1 MTWLSFKS
9 RCYLKTND
17 NTNPFRKQIL
27 GELNVDLTNMG
38 IAAKDAAF
46 HLATASTAQKNKALA
61 IIADELEANSEVIL
75 AANAKD
81 IELGREAG
89 LTDALLDRLLLNEE
103 RLTGIANDV
112 RNVIS
117 LNDPVGSEID
127 SKVLENG
134 MALSRRRVPL
144 GVVGVIYEARPNVTI
159 DIAALCLKTGNASI
173 LRGGKE
179 TFFSNM
185 ELVKVIQSAL
195 EKAELP
201 AASVQYIEK
210 PDRELVAQLLKLDEY
225 VDMIIPRGGA
235 GLHKMCQENSTIPV
249 IIGGFG
255 ISHIFIDESADL
267 ERSLNVVE
275 NSKVQRPSA
284 CNALDTLLVHKAVA
298 EEFLPKLVERLNG
311 KVALVSDASAKP
323 LVANAADVRDAQEGD
338 FDTEWLSYTLG
349 VKVVADVKEAIDHM
363 RVHNASHS
371 DAIMTNSLQ
380 NSELFINSVGSAAVY
395 VNASTRFTDG
405 AQFGLGAE
413 VAVSTQKLH
422 ARGPMGLEEL
432 TSYKWVGKADYLIR
446 S

>member
-1 MTWLSFKS
+1 M
-9 RCYLKTND
+9 
-17 NTNPFRKQIL
+17 
-27 GELNVDLTNMG
+27 DLTVLG
-38 IAAKDAAF
+38 KAAKAASF
-46 HLATASTAQKNKALA
+46 QLATASTAQKNQALA
-61 IIADELEANSEVIL
+61 IMADQLEAQSASIL

-81 IELGREAG
+81 IALGREAG
-89 LTDALLDRLLLNEE
+89 LSDAMLDRLLLNES
-103 RLTGIANDV
+103 RLQAIANDV
-112 RNVIS
+112 RNVIK

-127 SKVLENG
+127 SRVLENG
-134 MALSRRRVPL
+134 MSLARRRVPL

-159 DIAALCLKTGNASI
+159 DIAALCLKTGNAAI

-185 ELVKVIQSAL
+185 ELVKVIQSTL
-195 EKAELP
+195 DKAGLP

-210 PDRELVAQLLKLDEY
+210 PDRELVTQLLKMDDY

-235 GLHKMCQENSTIPV
+235 GLHKMCKENSTVPV

-255 ISHIFIDESADL
+255 ISHIFVDESADL
-267 ERSLNVVE
+267 DKSVAVIE
-275 NSKVQRPSA
+275 NAKVQRPSA
-284 CNALDTLLVHKAVA
+284 CNALDTLLVHQAIAKP
-298 EEFLPKLVERLNG
+298 LLDKLIAKLNG
-311 KVALVSDASAKP
+311 KVAFVAEPKAKA
-323 LVANAADVRDAQEGD
+323 LMNAAAELRDAQAGD

-349 VKVVADVKEAIDHM
+349 VKVVQDVQEAIEHM
-363 RVHNASHS
+363 REHNASHS
-371 DAIMTNSLQ
+371 DAIMTNDLY
-380 NSELFINSVGSAAVY
+380 NAELFVNTAGSAAVY

-432 TSYKWVGKADYLIR
+432 TSYKWVGKANYLSR

>member
-1 MTWLSFKS
+1 M
-9 RCYLKTND
+9 
-17 NTNPFRKQIL
+17 
-27 GELNVDLTNMG
+27 DLTNMG

-61 IIADELEANSEVIL
+61 IIADELEANAATIL
-75 AANAKD
+75 EANAKD

-134 MALSRRRVPL
+134 MSLSRRRVPL

-201 AASVQYIEK
+201 ATSVQYIEK
-210 PDRELVAQLLKLDEY
+210 PDRELVSQLLKLDDY

-235 GLHKMCQENSTIPV
+235 GLHKMCKENSTIPV

-255 ISHIFIDESADL
+255 ISHIFVDENADL
-267 ERSLNVVE
+267 EKSVDVVE

-284 CNALDTLLVHKAVA
+284 CNSLDTLLVHEAVA
-298 EEFLPKLVERLNG
+298 EAFLAQLTQRLAG
-311 KVALVSDASAKP
+311 KVTLVADASAKS
-323 LVANAADVRDAQEGD
+323 LLAGFEDQRDAVEGD

-349 VKVVADVKEAIDHM
+349 VKVVADVAQAIDHM

-371 DAIMTNSLQ
+371 DAIMTNSLES
-380 NSELFINSVGSAAVY
+380 SERFINSVGSAAVY

-432 TSYKWVGKADYLIR
+432 TSYKWVGKANYLVR
-446 S
+446 G

>member
-1 MTWLSFKS
+1 M
-9 RCYLKTND
+9 
-17 NTNPFRKQIL
+17 
-27 GELNVDLTNMG
+27 DLTVLG
-38 IAAKDAAF
+38 KAAKAASF
-46 HLATASTAQKNKALA
+46 QLATASTAQKNQALA
-61 IIADELEANSEVIL
+61 IMADQLEAQSASIL

-81 IELGREAG
+81 IALGREAG
-89 LTDALLDRLLLNEE
+89 LSDAMLDRLLLNES
-103 RLTGIANDV
+103 RLQAIANDV
-112 RNVIS
+112 RNVIK

-127 SKVLENG
+127 SRVLENG
-134 MALSRRRVPL
+134 MSLARRRVPL

-159 DIAALCLKTGNASI
+159 DIAALCLKTGNAAI

-195 EKAELP
+195 DKAGLP

-210 PDRELVAQLLKLDEY
+210 PDRELVTQLLKMDDY

-235 GLHKMCQENSTIPV
+235 GLHKMCKENSTVPV

-255 ISHIFIDESADL
+255 ISHIFVDESADL
-267 ERSLNVVE
+267 DKSVVVIE
-275 NSKVQRPSA
+275 NAKVQRPSA
-284 CNALDTLLVHKAVA
+284 CNALDTLLVHQAIAKP
-298 EEFLPKLVERLNG
+298 LLDKLIAKLNG
-311 KVALVSDASAKP
+311 KVAFVVEPEAKA
-323 LVANAADVRDAQEGD
+323 LMNAAAELRDAQAGD

-349 VKVVADVKEAIDHM
+349 VKVVQDVQEAIEHM
-363 RVHNASHS
+363 REHNASHS
-371 DAIMTNSLQ
+371 DAIMTNDLY
-380 NSELFINSVGSAAVY
+380 NAELFVNTAGSAAVY

-432 TSYKWVGKADYLIR
+432 TSYKWVGKANYLSR

>member
-1 MTWLSFKS
+1 M
-9 RCYLKTND
+9 
-17 NTNPFRKQIL
+17 
-27 GELNVDLTNMG
+27 DLTLMG
-38 IAAKDAAF
+38 QAAKDAAF
-46 HLATASTAQKNKALA
+46 HLATASTAQKNRALA
-61 IIADELEANSEVIL
+61 LIADELEANEVTIL

-89 LTDALLDRLLLNEE
+89 LTEALLDRLLLTSE
-103 RLTGIANDV
+103 RLSGIANDV
-112 RNVIS
+112 RNVIG

-134 MALSRRRVPL
+134 MSLSRRRVPL

-185 ELVKVIQSAL
+185 ELVKIIQSAL
-195 EKAELP
+195 AKAELP

-210 PDRELVAQLLKLDEY
+210 PDRELVSQLLKLDEY

-235 GLHKMCQENSTIPV
+235 GLHKMCKENSTIPV

-255 ISHIFIDESADL
+255 ISHIFVDDSADI
-267 ERSLNVVE
+267 EKSLVVIE

-284 CNALDTLLVHKAVA
+284 CNSLDTLLVHKDVA
-298 EEFLPKLVERLNG
+298 TQLLPKLAQQLSER
-311 KVALVSDASAKP
+311 VAFVADGSVGELLDDAKEVRAAK
-323 LVANAADVRDAQEGD
+323 EGD

-349 VKVVADVKEAIDHM
+349 VRVVKDVREAIDHM
-363 RVHNASHS
+363 REHNASHS

-380 NSELFINSVGSAAVY
+380 NAELFINSVGSAAVY

-432 TSYKWVGKADYLIR
+432 TSYKWVGKADYLAR

>member
-1 MTWLSFKS
+1 M
-9 RCYLKTND
+9 
-17 NTNPFRKQIL
+17 
-27 GELNVDLTNMG
+27 DLTNMG
-38 IAAKDAAF
+38 KAAKDAAF
-46 HLATASTAQKNKALA
+46 ELATASTAKKNQALA
-61 IIADELEANSEVIL
+61 IIADELEANSAAIL

-134 MALSRRRVPL
+134 MSLSRRRVPL

-195 EKAELP
+195 AKANLP

-210 PDRELVAQLLKLDEY
+210 PDRELVSQLLKLDDY

-235 GLHKMCQENSTIPV
+235 GLHKMCKENSTIPV

-255 ISHIFIDESADL
+255 ISHIFVDESADL
-267 ERSLNVVE
+267 EKSLNVVE

-284 CNALDTLLVHKAVA
+284 CNSLDTLLVHEKVAAKFLPMIVERMSDKVTFVA
-298 EEFLPKLVERLNG
+298 EPKA
-311 KVALVSDASAKP
+311 KALMAQATQI
-323 LVANAADVRDAQEGD
+323 RDAAEGD

-349 VKVVADVKEAIDHM
+349 VKVVADVKDAIDHM

-371 DAIMTNSLQ
+371 DAIMTNSLI

-395 VNASTRFTDG
+395 VNAATRFTDG

-432 TSYKWVGKADYLIR
+432 TSYKWVGKGNYLAR

>member
-1 MTWLSFKS
+1 M
-9 RCYLKTND
+9 
-17 NTNPFRKQIL
+17 
-27 GELNVDLTNMG
+27 DLTNMG

-61 IIADELEANSEVIL
+61 IIADELEANAATIL
-75 AANAKD
+75 EANAKD
-81 IELGREAG
+81 IELGRAAG

-134 MALSRRRVPL
+134 MSLSRRRVPL

-210 PDRELVAQLLKLDEY
+210 PDRELVSQLLKLDDY

-235 GLHKMCQENSTIPV
+235 GLHKMCKENSTIPV

-255 ISHIFIDESADL
+255 ISHIFVDESADL
-267 ERSLNVVE
+267 EKSVDVVE

-284 CNALDTLLVHKAVA
+284 CNSLDTLLVHEAVA
-298 EEFLPKLVERLNG
+298 EAFLAQLTQRLAG
-311 KVALVSDASAKP
+311 KVTLVADASAKS
-323 LVANAADVRDAQEGD
+323 LLAGFEDQRDAVEGD

-349 VKVVADVKEAIDHM
+349 VKVVADVAEAIDHM

-371 DAIMTNSLQ
+371 DAIMTNSLES
-380 NSELFINSVGSAAVY
+380 SERFINSVGSAAVY

-432 TSYKWVGKADYLIR
+432 TSYKWVGKANYLIR
-446 S
+446 G

>member
-1 MTWLSFKS
+1 M
-9 RCYLKTND
+9 
-17 NTNPFRKQIL
+17 
-27 GELNVDLTNMG
+27 DLTLMG
-38 IAAKDAAF
+38 KAAKDAAF
-46 HLATASTAQKNKALA
+46 QLATASTAQKNQALA
-61 IIADELEANSEVIL
+61 IIADELEANAAQIL

-81 IELGREAG
+81 IQLGREAG
-89 LTDALLDRLLLNEE
+89 LTDALLDRLLLNES
-103 RLTGIANDV
+103 RLNAIANDV

-134 MALSRRRVPL
+134 MSLSRRRVPL

-195 EKAELP
+195 EKAQLP

-210 PDRELVAQLLKLDEY
+210 PDRELVTQLLKLDDY

-235 GLHKMCQENSTIPV
+235 GLHKMCKENSTIPV

-255 ISHIFIDESADL
+255 ISHIFVDESADL
-267 ERSLNVVE
+267 DKSVDVIE
-275 NSKVQRPSA
+275 NAKVQRPSA
-284 CNALDTLLVHKAVA
+284 CNALDTLLVHEAIA
-298 EEFLPKLVERLNG
+298 QPLLEKLVAKLNG
-311 KVALVSDASAKP
+311 KVTFVAEPKAKALMSAATE
-323 LVANAADVRDAQEGD
+323 LRVAQAGD

-349 VKVVADVKEAIDHM
+349 VKVVRDVNEAIDHM
-363 RVHNASHS
+363 REHNASHS
-371 DAIMTNSLQ
+371 DAIMTNSLV
-380 NSELFINSVGSAAVY
+380 NAERFINSAGSAAVY

-432 TSYKWVGKADYLIR
+432 TSYKWVGKANYLSR

>member
-1 MTWLSFKS
+1 
-9 RCYLKTND
+9 
-17 NTNPFRKQIL
+17 
-27 GELNVDLTNMG
+27 MG
-38 IAAKDAAF
+38 KAAKQAAF
-46 HLATASTAQKNKALA
+46 VLAMAPTAQKNRALA
-61 IIADELEANSEVIL
+61 IIADELEANRDAIL
-75 AANAKD
+75 AANAQD
-81 IELGREAG
+81 IELGKQAG
-89 LTDALLDRLLLNEE
+89 LSDALLDRLLLNAN
-103 RLTGIANDV
+103 RLAAIAADV

-127 SKVLENG
+127 HKVLDNG
-134 MALSRRRVPL
+134 MSLARRRVPL

-179 TFFSNM
+179 TFYSNM
-185 ELVKVIQSAL
+185 ELVKVIQRAL
-195 EKAELP
+195 AKAELP
-201 AASVQYIEK
+201 AACVQYIEK
-210 PDRELVAQLLKLDEY
+210 PDRELVSQLLKLDDY

-235 GLHKMCQENSTIPV
+235 GLHKMCKENSSIPV

-255 ISHIFIDESADL
+255 ISHIFVDQSANL
-267 ERSLNVVE
+267 TKSLDVVD
-275 NSKVQRPSA
+275 NAKTQRPSA
-284 CNALDTLLVHKAVA
+284 CNALDTLLVHQAVA
-298 EEFLPKLVERLNG
+298 AEFLPMLVARFG
-311 KVALVSDASAKP
+311 AKVAFVADESAFDLLAGASQ
-323 LVANAADVRDAQEGD
+323 LRLAQEGD

-349 VKVVADVKEAIDHM
+349 VRVVDDVAQAIEHM

-371 DAIMTNSLQ
+371 DAIMTNDLSNAEQ
-380 NSELFINSVGSAAVY
+380 FINAAGSAAVY

-432 TSYKWVGKADYLIR
+432 TSYKWVGKADYLSR

>member
-1 MTWLSFKS
+1 
-9 RCYLKTND
+9 
-17 NTNPFRKQIL
+17 
-27 GELNVDLTNMG
+27 MG
-38 IAAKDAAF
+38 IAAKEAAF
-46 HLATASTAQKNKALA
+46 QLATASTAQKNQALA
-61 IIADELEANSEVIL
+61 IIADELEANAEVIL

-81 IELGREAG
+81 IEKGREAG
-89 LTDALLDRLLLNEE
+89 LTEALLDRLLLNPE

-117 LNDPVGSEID
+117 LNDPVGSELD

-134 MALSRRRVPL
+134 MSLSRRRVPL

-185 ELVKVIQSAL
+185 ELVKVIQAAL
-195 EKAELP
+195 AKAGLP

-210 PDRELVAQLLKLDEY
+210 PDRELVSQLLKLDDY

-235 GLHKMCQENSTIPV
+235 GLHKMCKENSTIPV

-255 ISHIFIDESADL
+255 ISHIFVDESADL
-267 ERSLNVVE
+267 EKSLNVVE

-284 CNALDTLLVHKAVA
+284 CNSLDTLLVHEKVA
-298 EEFLPKLVERLNG
+298 AEFLPMLAERFAD
-311 KVALVSDASAKP
+311 KVT
-323 LVANAADVRDAQEGD
+323 LVAEPKAKALLSNAQDLRDAGEGD
-338 FDTEWLSYTLG
+338 FDTEWLSFTLG
-349 VKVVADVKEAIDHM
+349 VKVVADVKEAVDHM
-363 RVHNASHS
+363 RIHNASHS
-371 DAIMTNSLQ
+371 DAIMTNSLE

-432 TSYKWVGKADYLIR
+432 TSYKWVGKANYLPR

>member
-1 MTWLSFKS
+1 M
-9 RCYLKTND
+9 
-17 NTNPFRKQIL
+17 
-27 GELNVDLTNMG
+27 DLTVLG
-38 IAAKDAAF
+38 KAAKAASF
-46 HLATASTAQKNKALA
+46 QLATASTAQKNQALA
-61 IIADELEANSEVIL
+61 SMADQLEAQSASIL

-81 IELGREAG
+81 IALGREAG
-89 LTDALLDRLLLNEE
+89 LSDAMLDRLLLNES
-103 RLTGIANDV
+103 RLQAIANDV
-112 RNVIS
+112 RNVIK

-127 SKVLENG
+127 SRVLENG
-134 MALSRRRVPL
+134 MSLARRRVPL

-159 DIAALCLKTGNASI
+159 DIAALCLKTGNAAI

-195 EKAELP
+195 DKAGLP

-210 PDRELVAQLLKLDEY
+210 PDRELVTQLLKMDDY

-235 GLHKMCQENSTIPV
+235 GLHKMCKENSTVPV

-255 ISHIFIDESADL
+255 ISHIFVDESADL
-267 ERSLNVVE
+267 DKSVAVIE
-275 NSKVQRPSA
+275 NAKVQRPSA
-284 CNALDTLLVHKAVA
+284 CNALDTLLVHQAIAKP
-298 EEFLPKLVERLNG
+298 LLDKLIAKLNG
-311 KVALVSDASAKP
+311 KVAFVAEPKAKALMSSAAE
-323 LVANAADVRDAQEGD
+323 LRDAQAGD

-349 VKVVADVKEAIDHM
+349 VKVVQDAQEAIEHM
-363 RVHNASHS
+363 REHNASHS
-371 DAIMTNSLQ
+371 DAIMTNDLY
-380 NSELFINSVGSAAVY
+380 NAELFVNTAGSAAVY

-432 TSYKWVGKADYLIR
+432 TSYKWVGKANYLSR

>member
-1 MTWLSFKS
+1 M
-9 RCYLKTND
+9 
-17 NTNPFRKQIL
+17 
-27 GELNVDLTNMG
+27 DLTVLG
-38 IAAKDAAF
+38 KAAKAASF
-46 HLATASTAQKNKALA
+46 QLATASTAQKNQALA
-61 IIADELEANSEVIL
+61 IMADQLEAQSASIL

-81 IELGREAG
+81 IALGREAG
-89 LTDALLDRLLLNEE
+89 LSDAMLDRLLLNES
-103 RLTGIANDV
+103 RLQAIANDV
-112 RNVIS
+112 RNVIK

-127 SKVLENG
+127 SRVLENG
-134 MALSRRRVPL
+134 MSLARRRVPL

-159 DIAALCLKTGNASI
+159 DIAALCLKTGNAAI

-195 EKAELP
+195 DKAGLP

-210 PDRELVAQLLKLDEY
+210 PDRELVTQLLKMDDY

-235 GLHKMCQENSTIPV
+235 GLHKMCKENSTVPV

-255 ISHIFIDESADL
+255 ISHIFVDESADL
-267 ERSLNVVE
+267 DKSVAVIE
-275 NSKVQRPSA
+275 NAKVQRPSA
-284 CNALDTLLVHKAVA
+284 CNALDTLLVHQAIAKP
-298 EEFLPKLVERLNG
+298 LLDKLIARLNG
-311 KVALVSDASAKP
+311 KVAFVAEPKAKA
-323 LVANAADVRDAQEGD
+323 LMNAAAELRDAQAGD

-349 VKVVADVKEAIDHM
+349 VKVVQDVQEAIEHM
-363 RVHNASHS
+363 REHNASHS
-371 DAIMTNSLQ
+371 DAIMTNDLY
-380 NSELFINSVGSAAVY
+380 NAELFVNTAGSAAVY

-432 TSYKWVGKADYLIR
+432 TSYKWVGKANYLSR

>member
-1 MTWLSFKS
+1 M
-9 RCYLKTND
+9 
-17 NTNPFRKQIL
+17 
-27 GELNVDLTNMG
+27 ELISMG
-38 IAAKDAAF
+38 KAAKEAAF
-46 HLATASTAQKNKALA
+46 QLATASTAQKNHALA
-61 IIADELEANSEVIL
+61 IIADELEANAETIL

-81 IELGREAG
+81 IELGRKAG
-89 LTDALLDRLLLNEE
+89 LTEALLDRLLLNDA
-103 RLTGIANDV
+103 RLAGIANDV
-112 RNVIS
+112 RNVIG

-134 MALSRRRVPL
+134 MSLSRRRVPL

-195 EKAELP
+195 AKAELP
-201 AASVQYIEK
+201 AAAVQYIEK
-210 PDRELVAQLLKLDEY
+210 PDRELVSQLLKLDDY

-235 GLHKMCQENSTIPV
+235 GLHKMCKENSTIPV

-255 ISHIFIDESADL
+255 ISHVFVDESADL
-267 ERSLNVVE
+267 EKSLEVIE
-275 NSKVQRPSA
+275 NAKVQRPSA
-284 CNALDTLLVHKAVA
+284 CNALDTLLVHQNIAS
-298 EEFLPKLVERLNG
+298 EFLPMLIAKMQD
-311 KVALVSDASAKP
+311 KVTFVAEPKAKALMQEAKDIRDSA
-323 LVANAADVRDAQEGD
+323 EGD

-349 VKVVADVKEAIDHM
+349 VKVVEDVKQAIDHM

-371 DAIMTNSLQ
+371 DAIMTNSLE
-380 NSELFINSVGSAAVY
+380 NSELFINSAGSAAVY

-432 TSYKWVGKADYLIR
+432 TSYKWVGKANYLPR

>member
-1 MTWLSFKS
+1 M
-9 RCYLKTND
+9 
-17 NTNPFRKQIL
+17 
-27 GELNVDLTNMG
+27 DLTLMG
-38 IAAKDAAF
+38 KAAKDAAF
-46 HLATASTAQKNKALA
+46 QLATASTAQKNQALA
-61 IIADELEANSEVIL
+61 IIADELEANAAKIL
-75 AANAKD
+75 TANAKD
-81 IELGREAG
+81 IQLGREAG
-89 LTDALLDRLLLNEE
+89 LTDALLDRLLLNES
-103 RLTGIANDV
+103 RLNAIANDV

-134 MALSRRRVPL
+134 MSLSRRRVPL

-195 EKAELP
+195 EKAQLP

-210 PDRELVAQLLKLDEY
+210 PDRELVTQLLKLDDY

-235 GLHKMCQENSTIPV
+235 GLHKMCKENSTIPV

-255 ISHIFIDESADL
+255 ISHIFVDESADL
-267 ERSLNVVE
+267 DKSVDVIE
-275 NSKVQRPSA
+275 NAKVQRPSA
-284 CNALDTLLVHKAVA
+284 CNALDTLLVHEAIA
-298 EEFLPKLVERLNG
+298 QPLLEKLVTKLNG
-311 KVALVSDASAKP
+311 KVTFVAEPKAKALMSA
-323 LVANAADVRDAQEGD
+323 AAELRDAQAGD

-349 VKVVADVKEAIDHM
+349 VKVVRDVNEAIDHM
-363 RVHNASHS
+363 REHNASHS
-371 DAIMTNSLQ
+371 DAIMTNSLV
-380 NSELFINSVGSAAVY
+380 NAERFINSAGSAAVY

-432 TSYKWVGKADYLIR
+432 TSYKWVGKANYLSR

>member
-1 MTWLSFKS
+1 
-9 RCYLKTND
+9 
-17 NTNPFRKQIL
+17 
-27 GELNVDLTNMG
+27 MG
-38 IAAKDAAF
+38 KAAKDAAF
-46 HLATASTAQKNKALA
+46 ELATASTAQKNQALA
-61 IIADELEANSEVIL
+61 IIADELEANSAAIL
-75 AANAKD
+75 TANAKD

-134 MALSRRRVPL
+134 MSLSRRRVPL

-195 EKAELP
+195 AKANLP

-210 PDRELVAQLLKLDEY
+210 PDRDLVSQLLKLDDY

-235 GLHKMCQENSTIPV
+235 GLHKMCKENSTIPV

-255 ISHIFIDESADL
+255 ISHIFVDESADL
-267 ERSLNVVE
+267 EKSLNVVE

-284 CNALDTLLVHKAVA
+284 CNSLDTLLVHEKVAAKFLPMIVERMSDKVTFVA
-298 EEFLPKLVERLNG
+298 EPKA
-311 KVALVSDASAKP
+311 KALMAQATQI
-323 LVANAADVRDAQEGD
+323 RDAVEGD

-349 VKVVADVKEAIDHM
+349 VKVVADVKDAIDHM

-371 DAIMTNSLQ
+371 DAIMTNSLI

-395 VNASTRFTDG
+395 VNAATRFTDG

-432 TSYKWVGKADYLIR
+432 TSYKWVGKANYLAR

>member
-1 MTWLSFKS
+1 
-9 RCYLKTND
+9 
-17 NTNPFRKQIL
+17 
-27 GELNVDLTNMG
+27 MG
-38 IAAKDAAF
+38 KAAKDAAF
-46 HLATASTAQKNKALA
+46 ELATASTAQKNQALA
-61 IIADELEANSEVIL
+61 IIADELEANAATIL

-134 MALSRRRVPL
+134 MSLSRRRVPL

-195 EKAELP
+195 AKANLP

-210 PDRELVAQLLKLDEY
+210 PDRELVSQLLKLDDY

-235 GLHKMCQENSTIPV
+235 GLHKMCKENSTIPV

-255 ISHIFIDESADL
+255 ISHIFVDESADL
-267 ERSLNVVE
+267 EKSLNVVE

-284 CNALDTLLVHKAVA
+284 CNSLDTLLVHEDVA
-298 EEFLPKLVERLNG
+298 AQFLPMIVERMND
-311 KVALVSDASAKP
+311 KVTFVVEPKAKALMTQATQIRD
-323 LVANAADVRDAQEGD
+323 AADGD

-371 DAIMTNSLQ
+371 DAIMTNSLV

-395 VNASTRFTDG
+395 VNAATRFTDG

-432 TSYKWVGKADYLIR
+432 TSYKWVGKANYLAR

>member
-1 MTWLSFKS
+1 
-9 RCYLKTND
+9 
-17 NTNPFRKQIL
+17 
-27 GELNVDLTNMG
+27 MG
-38 IAAKDAAF
+38 IAAKDVAF

-61 IIADELEANSEVIL
+61 IIADELEANATTIL
-75 AANAKD
+75 EANAKD

-117 LNDPVGSEID
+117 LNDPVGSEMD

-134 MALSRRRVPL
+134 MSLSRRRVPL

-210 PDRELVAQLLKLDEY
+210 PDRELVSQLLKLDDY

-235 GLHKMCQENSTIPV
+235 GLHKMCKENSTIPV

-255 ISHIFIDESADL
+255 ISHIFVDESANL
-267 ERSLNVVE
+267 EKSVDVVE

-284 CNALDTLLVHKAVA
+284 CNSLDTLLVHEAVA
-298 EEFLPKLVERLNG
+298 EAFLSQLTQRLAG
-311 KVALVSDASAKP
+311 KVTLVADASAKSL
-323 LVANAADVRDAQEGD
+323 LVGFEDQRDAVEGD

-349 VKVVADVKEAIDHM
+349 VKVVADVAQAIDHM

-371 DAIMTNSLQ
+371 DAIMTNSLES
-380 NSELFINSVGSAAVY
+380 SERFINSVGSAAVY

-432 TSYKWVGKADYLIR
+432 TSYKWVGKANYLVR
-446 S
+446 G

>member
-1 MTWLSFKS
+1 
-9 RCYLKTND
+9 
-17 NTNPFRKQIL
+17 
-27 GELNVDLTNMG
+27 MG
-38 IAAKDAAF
+38 KAAKDAAF
-46 HLATASTAQKNKALA
+46 ELATASTAQKNQALA
-61 IIADELEANSEVIL
+61 IIADELEANSAAIL

-103 RLTGIANDV
+103 RLTAIANDV

-134 MALSRRRVPL
+134 MSLSRRRVPL

-195 EKAELP
+195 AKANLP

-210 PDRELVAQLLKLDEY
+210 PDRELVSQLLKLDDY

-235 GLHKMCQENSTIPV
+235 GLHKMCKENSTIPV

-255 ISHIFIDESADL
+255 ISHIFVDESADL
-267 ERSLNVVE
+267 EKSLNVVE

-284 CNALDTLLVHKAVA
+284 CNSLDTLLVHEKIAA
-298 EEFLPKLVERLNG
+298 QFLPMIVERMND
-311 KVALVSDASAKP
+311 KVTFVTEPKAKALMPQATQI
-323 LVANAADVRDAQEGD
+323 RDAVEGD

-349 VKVVADVKEAIDHM
+349 VKVVSDVKDAIDHM

-371 DAIMTNSLQ
+371 DAIMTNSLE

-432 TSYKWVGKADYLIR
+432 TSYNWVGKANYLAR

>member
-1 MTWLSFKS
+1 
-9 RCYLKTND
+9 
-17 NTNPFRKQIL
+17 
-27 GELNVDLTNMG
+27 MG
-38 IAAKDAAF
+38 IAAKEAAF

-61 IIADELEANSEVIL
+61 IIADELEANAAAIL
-75 AANAKD
+75 EANAKD
-81 IELGREAG
+81 IALGREAG

-134 MALSRRRVPL
+134 MSLSRRRVPL

-195 EKAELP
+195 EKVELP

-210 PDRELVAQLLKLDEY
+210 PDRELVSQLLKLDDY

-235 GLHKMCQENSTIPV
+235 GLHKMCKENSTIPV

-255 ISHIFIDESADL
+255 ISHIFVDESADL
-267 ERSLNVVE
+267 EKSVDVVE

-284 CNALDTLLVHKAVA
+284 CNSLDTLLVHEAVA
-298 EEFLPKLVERLNG
+298 GEFLGKFKTRLADKVTLV
-311 KVALVSDASAKP
+311 ADSSAKAF
-323 LVANAADVRDAQEGD
+323 LVDFADVRDAGEDD

-349 VKVVADVKEAIDHM
+349 VKVVADVAEAIDHM

-371 DAIMTNSLQ
+371 DAIMTNSLES
-380 NSELFINSVGSAAVY
+380 SERFINSVGSAAVY

-432 TSYKWVGKADYLIR
+432 TSYKWVGKANYLVR
-446 S
+446 G

>member
-1 MTWLSFKS
+1 
-9 RCYLKTND
+9 
-17 NTNPFRKQIL
+17 
-27 GELNVDLTNMG
+27 MG
-38 IAAKDAAF
+38 KAAKDAAF
-46 HLATASTAQKNKALA
+46 QLATASTAQKNQALA
-61 IIADELEANSEVIL
+61 IIADELEANAATIL
-75 AANAKD
+75 AANAED
-81 IELGREAG
+81 IEKGREAG
-89 LTDALLDRLLLNEE
+89 LTEALLDRLLLNEE
-103 RLTGIANDV
+103 RLSGIANDV

-117 LNDPVGSEID
+117 LNDPVGSELD

-134 MALSRRRVPL
+134 MSLSRRRVPL

-195 EKAELP
+195 AKANLP

-210 PDRELVAQLLKLDEY
+210 PDRELVSQLLKLDDY

-235 GLHKMCQENSTIPV
+235 GLHKMCKENSTIPV

-255 ISHIFIDESADL
+255 ISHIFVDESADL
-267 ERSLNVVE
+267 VKSLDVVE

-284 CNALDTLLVHKAVA
+284 CNSLDTLLVHESVA
-298 EEFLPKLVERLNG
+298 AEFLPMLAERLAD
-311 KVALVSDASAKP
+311 KVT
-323 LVANAADVRDAQEGD
+323 LVAAPNAKELVAQAKEVRDAGEGD

-349 VKVVADVKEAIDHM
+349 VKVVKDVHEAVDHM
-363 RVHNASHS
+363 RIHNASHS
-371 DAIMTNSLQ
+371 DAIMTNSLE
-380 NSELFINSVGSAAVY
+380 NSEIFINSVGSAAVY

-432 TSYKWVGKADYLIR
+432 TSYKWVGKANYLPR

>member
-1 MTWLSFKS
+1 
-9 RCYLKTND
+9 
-17 NTNPFRKQIL
+17 
-27 GELNVDLTNMG
+27 MG

-61 IIADELEANSEVIL
+61 IIADELEANATTIL
-75 AANAKD
+75 EANAKD

-134 MALSRRRVPL
+134 MSLSRRRVPL

-210 PDRELVAQLLKLDEY
+210 PDRELVSQLLKLDDY

-235 GLHKMCQENSTIPV
+235 GLHKMCKENSTIPV

-255 ISHIFIDESADL
+255 ISHIFVDESADL
-267 ERSLNVVE
+267 EKSVDVVE

-284 CNALDTLLVHKAVA
+284 CNSLDTLLVHEAVA
-298 EEFLPKLVERLNG
+298 EAFLAKLTQRLAG
-311 KVALVSDASAKP
+311 KVT
-323 LVANAADVRDAQEGD
+323 LVADARAKSLLTGFEDQRDAVEGD

-349 VKVVADVKEAIDHM
+349 VKVVADVAEAIDHM

-371 DAIMTNSLQ
+371 DAIMTNSLES
-380 NSELFINSVGSAAVY
+380 SERFINSVGSAAVY

-432 TSYKWVGKADYLIR
+432 TSYKWVGKANYLVR
-446 S
+446 G

>member
-1 MTWLSFKS
+1 MQLIS
-9 RCYLKTND
+9 
-17 NTNPFRKQIL
+17 
-27 GELNVDLTNMG
+27 MG
-38 IAAKDAAF
+38 KAAKEAAF
-46 HLATASTAQKNKALA
+46 QLATASTAQKNQALA
-61 IIADELEANSEVIL
+61 IIADELEANAETIL
-75 AANAKD
+75 AANGKD
-81 IELGREAG
+81 IENGRKAG
-89 LTDALLDRLLLNEE
+89 LTDALLDRLLLNKL
-103 RLTGIANDV
+103 RLTDIANDV

-117 LNDPVGSEID
+117 LNDPVGSELD

-134 MALSRRRVPL
+134 MSLSRRRVPL

-195 EKAELP
+195 AKAKLP

-210 PDRELVAQLLKLDEY
+210 PDRELVSQLLKLDDY

-235 GLHKMCQENSTIPV
+235 GLHKMCKENSTIPV

-255 ISHIFIDESADL
+255 ISHIFVDDSANL
-267 ERSLNVVE
+267 EKSLDVVE
-275 NSKVQRPSA
+275 NAKVQRPSA
-284 CNALDTLLVHKAVA
+284 CNSLDTLLVHEKVAAEFLSLIVERMNDKVSFVA
-298 EEFLPKLVERLNG
+298 EPKAQ
-311 KVALVSDASAKP
+311 ALMSAATQ
-323 LVANAADVRDAQEGD
+323 LRQAGDGD
-338 FDTEWLSYTLG
+338 FDTEWLAYTLG

-371 DAIMTNSLQ
+371 DAIMTDSLE
-380 NSELFINSVGSAAVY
+380 NAELFINSAGSAAVY

-432 TSYKWVGKADYLIR
+432 TSYKWVGKANYLPR

>member
-1 MTWLSFKS
+1 M
-9 RCYLKTND
+9 
-17 NTNPFRKQIL
+17 
-27 GELNVDLTNMG
+27 DLTLMG
-38 IAAKDAAF
+38 KAAKDAAF
-46 HLATASTAQKNKALA
+46 QLATASTAQKNQALA
-61 IIADELEANSEVIL
+61 IIADELEANATQIL

-81 IELGREAG
+81 IQLGREAG
-89 LTDALLDRLLLNEE
+89 LTDALLDRLLLNES
-103 RLTGIANDV
+103 RLNAIANDV

-134 MALSRRRVPL
+134 MSLSRRRVPL

-195 EKAELP
+195 EKAQLP

-210 PDRELVAQLLKLDEY
+210 PDRELVTQLLKLDDY

-235 GLHKMCQENSTIPV
+235 GLHKMCKENSTIPV

-255 ISHIFIDESADL
+255 ISHIFVDESADL
-267 ERSLNVVE
+267 DKSVDVIE
-275 NSKVQRPSA
+275 NAKVQRPSA
-284 CNALDTLLVHKAVA
+284 CNALDTLLVHEAIA
-298 EEFLPKLVERLNG
+298 QPLLEKLVTKLNG
-311 KVALVSDASAKP
+311 KVTFVAEPKAKALMSAATE
-323 LVANAADVRDAQEGD
+323 LRDAQAGD
-338 FDTEWLSYTLG
+338 FDIEWLSYTLG
-349 VKVVADVKEAIDHM
+349 VKVVRDVNEAIDHM
-363 RVHNASHS
+363 REHNASHS
-371 DAIMTNSLQ
+371 DAIMTNSLV
-380 NSELFINSVGSAAVY
+380 NAERFINSAGSAAVY

-432 TSYKWVGKADYLIR
+432 TSYKWVGKANYLSR

>member
-1 MTWLSFKS
+1 M
-9 RCYLKTND
+9 
-17 NTNPFRKQIL
+17 
-27 GELNVDLTNMG
+27 ELISMG
-38 IAAKDAAF
+38 KAAKEAAF
-46 HLATASTAQKNKALA
+46 QLATASTAQKNQALA
-61 IIADELEANSEVIL
+61 IIADELEANAETIL

-81 IELGREAG
+81 IEKGREAG
-89 LTDALLDRLLLNEE
+89 LTEALLDRLLLNTE

-117 LNDPVGSEID
+117 LNDPVGSELD

-134 MALSRRRVPL
+134 MSLSRRRVPL

-195 EKAELP
+195 AKAELP

-210 PDRELVAQLLKLDEY
+210 PDRELVSQLLKLDDY

-235 GLHKMCQENSTIPV
+235 GLHKMCKENSTIPV

-255 ISHIFIDESADL
+255 ISHIFVDESADL
-267 ERSLNVVE
+267 AKSLEVVE
-275 NSKVQRPSA
+275 NAKVQRPSA
-284 CNALDTLLVHKAVA
+284 CNALDTLLVHEQVA
-298 EEFLPKLVERLNG
+298 AEFLPMLAARLND
-311 KVALVSDASAKP
+311 KVALVAEPKAKALLGDAKE
-323 LVANAADVRDAQEGD
+323 LRDAAEGD
-338 FDTEWLSYTLG
+338 FDTEWLSFTLG
-349 VKVVADVKEAIDHM
+349 VKVVSGVEEAIDHM

-371 DAIMTNSLQ
+371 DAIMTNSLE

-432 TSYKWVGKADYLIR
+432 TSYKWVGKANYLPR

>member
-1 MTWLSFKS
+1 
-9 RCYLKTND
+9 
-17 NTNPFRKQIL
+17 
-27 GELNVDLTNMG
+27 MG
-38 IAAKDAAF
+38 KAAKDAAF
-46 HLATASTAQKNKALA
+46 ELATASTAQKNQALA
-61 IIADELEANSEVIL
+61 IIADELEANAATIL

-89 LTDALLDRLLLNEE
+89 LTEALLDRLLLNEE

-134 MALSRRRVPL
+134 MSLSRRRVPL

-195 EKAELP
+195 AKANLP

-210 PDRELVAQLLKLDEY
+210 PDRELVSQLLKLDDY

-235 GLHKMCQENSTIPV
+235 GLHKMCKENSTIPV

-255 ISHIFIDESADL
+255 ISHIFVDESADL
-267 ERSLNVVE
+267 EKSLNVVE

-284 CNALDTLLVHKAVA
+284 CNSLDTLLVHEKVAAQFLAMIVERMNDKVTFVA
-298 EEFLPKLVERLNG
+298 EPKA
-311 KVALVSDASAKP
+311 KALMAQAKQI
-323 LVANAADVRDAQEGD
+323 RDAGEGD

-349 VKVVADVKEAIDHM
+349 VKVVADVKEAINHM

-371 DAIMTNSLQ
+371 DAIMTNSLE

-395 VNASTRFTDG
+395 VNAATRFTDG

-432 TSYKWVGKADYLIR
+432 TSYKWVGKANYLAR

>member
-1 MTWLSFKS
+1 
-9 RCYLKTND
+9 
-17 NTNPFRKQIL
+17 
-27 GELNVDLTNMG
+27 MG
-38 IAAKDAAF
+38 KAAKDAAF
-46 HLATASTAQKNKALA
+46 QLATASTAQKNQALA
-61 IIADELEANSEVIL
+61 IIADELEANAAQIL

-81 IELGREAG
+81 IQLGREAG
-89 LTDALLDRLLLNEE
+89 LTDALLDRLLLNES
-103 RLTGIANDV
+103 RLNAIANDV

-134 MALSRRRVPL
+134 MSLSRRRVPL

-179 TFFSNM
+179 TFFSNI

-195 EKAELP
+195 EKAQLP

-210 PDRELVAQLLKLDEY
+210 PDRELVTQLLKLDDY

-235 GLHKMCQENSTIPV
+235 GLHKMCKENSTIPV

-255 ISHIFIDESADL
+255 ISHIFVDESADL
-267 ERSLNVVE
+267 DKSVDVIE
-275 NSKVQRPSA
+275 NAKVQRPSA
-284 CNALDTLLVHKAVA
+284 CNALDTLLVHEAIA
-298 EEFLPKLVERLNG
+298 QPLLEKLVAKLNG
-311 KVALVSDASAKP
+311 KVTFVAEPKAKALMSAATE
-323 LVANAADVRDAQEGD
+323 LRDAQAGD

-349 VKVVADVKEAIDHM
+349 VKVVRDVNEAIDHM
-363 RVHNASHS
+363 REHNASHS
-371 DAIMTNSLQ
+371 DAIMTNSLV
-380 NSELFINSVGSAAVY
+380 NAERFINSAGSAAVY

-432 TSYKWVGKADYLIR
+432 TSYKWVGKANYLSR

>member
-1 MTWLSFKS
+1 
-9 RCYLKTND
+9 
-17 NTNPFRKQIL
+17 
-27 GELNVDLTNMG
+27 MG

-61 IIADELEANSEVIL
+61 IIADELEANAATIL
-75 AANAKD
+75 EANAKD

-117 LNDPVGSEID
+117 LNDPVGSEMD

-134 MALSRRRVPL
+134 MSLSRRRVPL

-210 PDRELVAQLLKLDEY
+210 PDRELVSQLLKLDDY

-235 GLHKMCQENSTIPV
+235 GLHKMCKENSTIPV

-255 ISHIFIDESADL
+255 ISHIFVDESADL
-267 ERSLNVVE
+267 EKSVDVVE

-284 CNALDTLLVHKAVA
+284 CNSLDTLLVHEAVA
-298 EEFLPKLVERLNG
+298 EAFLAKLTQRLAG
-311 KVALVSDASAKP
+311 KVTLVADTSAKS
-323 LVANAADVRDAQEGD
+323 LIAGFEDQRDAVEGD

-349 VKVVADVKEAIDHM
+349 VKVVADVAEAIDHM

-371 DAIMTNSLQ
+371 DAIMTNSLES
-380 NSELFINSVGSAAVY
+380 SERFINSVGSAAVY

-432 TSYKWVGKADYLIR
+432 TSYKWVGKANYLIR
-446 S
+446 G

>member
-1 MTWLSFKS
+1 M
-9 RCYLKTND
+9 
-17 NTNPFRKQIL
+17 
-27 GELNVDLTNMG
+27 DLTVLG
-38 IAAKDAAF
+38 KAAKAASF
-46 HLATASTAQKNKALA
+46 QLATASTAQKNQALA
-61 IIADELEANSEVIL
+61 IMADQLEAQSASIL

-81 IELGREAG
+81 ITLGREAG
-89 LTDALLDRLLLNEE
+89 LSDAMLDRLLLNES
-103 RLTGIANDV
+103 RLQAIANDV
-112 RNVIS
+112 RNVIK

-127 SKVLENG
+127 SRVLENG
-134 MALSRRRVPL
+134 MSLARRRVPL

-159 DIAALCLKTGNASI
+159 DIAALCLKTGNAAI

-195 EKAELP
+195 DKAGLP
-201 AASVQYIEK
+201 TASVQYIEK
-210 PDRELVAQLLKLDEY
+210 PDRELVTQLLKMDDY

-235 GLHKMCQENSTIPV
+235 GLHKMCKENSTVPV

-255 ISHIFIDESADL
+255 ISHIFVDESADL
-267 ERSLNVVE
+267 DKSVAVIE
-275 NSKVQRPSA
+275 NAKVQRPSA
-284 CNALDTLLVHKAVA
+284 CNALDTLLVHHAIAKP
-298 EEFLPKLVERLNG
+298 LLDKLIAKLNG
-311 KVALVSDASAKP
+311 KVAFVAEPKAKA
-323 LVANAADVRDAQEGD
+323 LMNAATELRDAQAGD

-349 VKVVADVKEAIDHM
+349 VKVVQDVQEAIEHM
-363 RVHNASHS
+363 REHNASHS
-371 DAIMTNSLQ
+371 DAIMTNDLY
-380 NSELFINSVGSAAVY
+380 NAELFVNTAGSAAVY

-432 TSYKWVGKADYLIR
+432 TSYKWVGKANYLSR

>member
-1 MTWLSFKS
+1 
-9 RCYLKTND
+9 
-17 NTNPFRKQIL
+17 
-27 GELNVDLTNMG
+27 MG
-38 IAAKDAAF
+38 KAAKDAAF
-46 HLATASTAQKNKALA
+46 ELATASTAQKNQALA
-61 IIADELEANSEVIL
+61 IIADELEASSAAIL

-103 RLTGIANDV
+103 RLTAIANDV

-134 MALSRRRVPL
+134 MSLSRRRVPL

-195 EKAELP
+195 AKANLP

-210 PDRELVAQLLKLDEY
+210 PDRELVSQLLKLDDY

-235 GLHKMCQENSTIPV
+235 GLHKMCKENSTIPV

-255 ISHIFIDESADL
+255 ISHIFVDESADL
-267 ERSLNVVE
+267 KKSLNVVE

-284 CNALDTLLVHKAVA
+284 CNSLDTLLVHEKIAA
-298 EEFLPKLVERLNG
+298 QFLPMIVERMND
-311 KVALVSDASAKP
+311 KVTFVTEPKAKALMAQATQI
-323 LVANAADVRDAQEGD
+323 RDAVEGD

-349 VKVVADVKEAIDHM
+349 VKVVSDVKDAIDHM

-371 DAIMTNSLQ
+371 DAIMTNSLE

-432 TSYKWVGKADYLIR
+432 TSYKWVGKANYLAR

>member
-1 MTWLSFKS
+1 M
-9 RCYLKTND
+9 
-17 NTNPFRKQIL
+17 
-27 GELNVDLTNMG
+27 DLTNMG

-61 IIADELEANSEVIL
+61 IIADELEANATTIL
-75 AANAKD
+75 EANAKD

-134 MALSRRRVPL
+134 MSLSRRRVPL

-210 PDRELVAQLLKLDEY
+210 PDRELVSQLLKLDDY

-235 GLHKMCQENSTIPV
+235 GLHKMCKENSTIPV

-255 ISHIFIDESADL
+255 ISHIFVDESADL
-267 ERSLNVVE
+267 DKSVDVVE

-284 CNALDTLLVHKAVA
+284 CNSLDTLLVHEAVA
-298 EEFLPKLVERLNG
+298 EAFLIKLKQRLAG
-311 KVALVSDASAKP
+311 KVTLVADTSAKS
-323 LVANAADVRDAQEGD
+323 LLAGFEDQRDAVEGD

-349 VKVVADVKEAIDHM
+349 VKVVADVAEAIDHM

-371 DAIMTNSLQ
+371 DAIMTNSLES
-380 NSELFINSVGSAAVY
+380 SERFINSVGSAAVY

-432 TSYKWVGKADYLIR
+432 TSYKWVGKANYLVR
-446 S
+446 G

>member
-1 MTWLSFKS
+1 
-9 RCYLKTND
+9 
-17 NTNPFRKQIL
+17 
-27 GELNVDLTNMG
+27 MG
-38 IAAKDAAF
+38 MAAKEAAF

-61 IIADELEANSEVIL
+61 IIADELEANSSAIL
-75 AANAKD
+75 EANAKD
-81 IELGREAG
+81 IDLGREAG

-134 MALSRRRVPL
+134 MSLSRRRVPL

-210 PDRELVAQLLKLDEY
+210 PDRELVSQLLKLDDY

-235 GLHKMCQENSTIPV
+235 GLHKMCKENSTIPV

-255 ISHIFIDESADL
+255 ISHIFVDESADL
-267 ERSLNVVE
+267 DKSLDVVE

-284 CNALDTLLVHKAVA
+284 CNSLDTLLVHQAVA
-298 EEFLPKLVERLNG
+298 TEFLSKLKARLAG
-311 KVALVSDASAKP
+311 KVTLVAHPSAKA
-323 LVANAADVRDAQEGD
+323 LLADFTDVRDAGEDD

-349 VKVVADVKEAIDHM
+349 VKVVADIAEAIDHM

-380 NSELFINSVGSAAVY
+380 SSELFINSVGSAAVY

-432 TSYKWVGKADYLIR
+432 TSYKWVGKADYLVR

>member
-1 MTWLSFKS
+1 M
-9 RCYLKTND
+9 
-17 NTNPFRKQIL
+17 
-27 GELNVDLTNMG
+27 DLTNMG
-38 IAAKDAAF
+38 KAAKDAAF
-46 HLATASTAQKNKALA
+46 ELATASTAQKNQALA
-61 IIADELEANSEVIL
+61 IIADELEANSAAIL

-81 IELGREAG
+81 IELGLEAG

-103 RLTGIANDV
+103 RLTAIANDV

-134 MALSRRRVPL
+134 MSLSRRRVPL

-195 EKAELP
+195 AKANLP

-210 PDRELVAQLLKLDEY
+210 PDRELVSQLLKLDDY

-235 GLHKMCQENSTIPV
+235 GLHKMCKENSTIPV

-255 ISHIFIDESADL
+255 ISHIFVDESADL
-267 ERSLNVVE
+267 KKSLNVVE

-284 CNALDTLLVHKAVA
+284 CNSLDTLLVHEKIAA
-298 EEFLPKLVERLNG
+298 QFLPMIVERMND
-311 KVALVSDASAKP
+311 KVTFVTEPKVKALMAQATQI
-323 LVANAADVRDAQEGD
+323 RDAVEGD

-349 VKVVADVKEAIDHM
+349 VKVVSDVKDAIDHM

-371 DAIMTNSLQ
+371 DAIMTNSLE

-432 TSYKWVGKADYLIR
+432 TSYKWVGKANYLAR